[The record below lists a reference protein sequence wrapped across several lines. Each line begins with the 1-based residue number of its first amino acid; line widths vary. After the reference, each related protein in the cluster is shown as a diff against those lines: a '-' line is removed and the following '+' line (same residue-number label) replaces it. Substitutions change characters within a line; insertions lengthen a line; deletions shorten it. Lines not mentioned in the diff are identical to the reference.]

1 MLTKIDLMDS
11 GTDVLDILA
20 GKIVPLRLG
29 YVPVVNRGQKDV
41 SSSTSIAK
49 ALQNERFYFENHPAY
64 KNKAQYCGTLFL
76 AKKLN
81 FVSFSVV
88 TVLYSVYIRG
98 LL

>member
-1 MLTKIDLMDS
+1 MDS

-41 SSSTSIAK
+41 SSNTSIVK
-49 ALQNERFYFENHPAY
+49 ALQNERSYFENHHAY
-64 KNKAQYCGTLFL
+64 KSKAQYCGTPFL

-81 FVSFSVV
+81 LVRILAVSLDLVWLDCFC
-88 TVLYSVYIRG
+88 
-98 LL
+98 